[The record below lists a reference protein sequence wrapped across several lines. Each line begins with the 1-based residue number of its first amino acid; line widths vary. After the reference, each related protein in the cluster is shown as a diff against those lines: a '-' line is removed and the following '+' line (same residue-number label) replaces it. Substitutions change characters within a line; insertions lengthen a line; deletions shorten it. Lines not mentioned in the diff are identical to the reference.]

1 MSLLRRRGVLRVA
14 VLALGALAFRDD
26 LDVAL
31 DVFPGA
37 ETGAR
42 VPLVATAMILIDLGG
57 WE

>member
-1 MSLLRRRGVLRVA
+1 MA